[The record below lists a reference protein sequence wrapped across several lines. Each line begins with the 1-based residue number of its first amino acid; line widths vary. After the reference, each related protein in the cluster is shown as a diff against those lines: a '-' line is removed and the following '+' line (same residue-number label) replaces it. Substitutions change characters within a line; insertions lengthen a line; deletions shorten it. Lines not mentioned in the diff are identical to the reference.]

1 MQSITGHTG
10 RGVALRRD
18 DVDTDQIIPAEFCKR
33 LTKTGY
39 ADGLFAGWRAGA
51 GFALNAPA
59 AAGATVLVAG
69 HNFGTG
75 SSREHA
81 VWALRDWGFV
91 AVLASS
97 FGDIFLRNAWK
108 NGLLAAA
115 LPAEAVSWLANQVD
129 AVAAP
134 MKLVGIGPASA
145 CQLAIT
151 VDLVGC
157 EVRAGGRSFGFEV
170 DERARWLVLTGRD
183 DIDVTVE
190 AGDAIAAHE
199 RVRRHWLPRLAPG
212 AVADRQRGP
221 LGMAR

>member
-1 MQSITGHTG
+1 MQSITEHTG

-115 LPAEAVSWLANQVD
+115 LPAEALSWLANQVE
-129 AVAAP
+129 AVAE
-134 MKLVGIGPASA
+134 
-145 CQLAIT
+145 LAIT

-157 EVRAGGRSFGFEV
+157 EVRGGGRSFGFEV